1 MLIKTTGWRTR
12 KINKLKQSECI
23 IAGADIFA
31 GTENESEPM
40 TWWLQVNNTSLK
52 IIELK
57 YGLIKVCI
65 THMIR
70 KVLQ

>member
-1 MLIKTTGWRTR
+1 M
-12 KINKLKQSECI
+12 QAFF
-23 IAGADIFA
+23 AGAD
-31 GTENESEPM
+31 NESEPM
-40 TWWLQVNNTSLK
+40 TWWLQVNHTSLK

-65 THMIR
+65 THMMS

>member
-31 GTENESEPM
+31 GTENESGTNDM
-40 TWWLQVNNTSLK
+40 MATSK
-52 IIELK
+52 
-57 YGLIKVCI
+57 
-65 THMIR
+65 
-70 KVLQ
+70 

>member
-1 MLIKTTGWRTR
+1 MLIKSTGWRTR
-12 KINKLKQSECI
+12 KINKLKQTECI
-23 IAGADIFA
+23 IASAGIFA
-31 GTENESEPM
+31 GADNESEPM
-40 TWWLQVNNTSLK
+40 TWWLQVNHTSLK

-65 THMIR
+65 THMMS